1 MKKKVIVI
9 GSGISGISTSYF
21 LDKMYDVT
29 LIESE
34 ERLGGH
40 THTHTITNSDGDAVH
55 VDMGFIVFN
64 TKNYPLF
71 TQFLHELNVPYH
83 NADMSFGFYDRSKN
97 FWYSSKIP
105 KGIFSQKKN
114 LFSPSYISMLLTIN
128 RFNKQALADLNSG
141 VMKEL
146 SLGQYLDT
154 LTLSP
159 RFKYHYIYPM
169 GAAIWSCPISEILS
183 FPAYSFFSFWKNHEL
198 LTLGKRPQWKTITQG
213 SQSYINA
220 FRSVFSGKILTK
232 TSVKK
237 VSRESENIAVYTH
250 LSDTPL
256 LCDYVVIATHAD
268 TALSLLEKPTKE
280 EKTLLGAWSY
290 SKNEV
295 VLHTDSSVMPPK
307 ESGWASWLVQKETSN
322 KLMMSYY
329 MNSLQNIPKKDHYF
343 VTLNGTTNIKESRIL
358 KKLTLTHPIFNKQT
372 IQTQHQLKSLNK
384 TNCFFCGSYFGYGF
398 HEDGIRSGY
407 EVAQKLKAMV

>member
-1 MKKKVIVI
+1 MC
-9 GSGISGISTSYF
+9 SSD
-21 LDKMYDVT
+21 L
-29 LIESE
+29 

-40 THTHTITNSDGDAVH
+40 TRTHTITNSDGETVN

-114 LFSPSYISMLLTIN
+114 LFSPSFISMLLTIN
-128 RFNKQALADLNSG
+128 RFNKQALADLNSD

-146 SLGQYLDT
+146 SLGQYLDS
-154 LTLSP
+154 LNLSP

-220 FRSVFSGKILTK
+220 FRSVFSGKILTTLYFPPITRFDRQK
-232 TSVKK
+232 AQQLAGTD
-237 VSRESENIAVYTH
+237 EA
-250 LSDTPL
+250 LSISTQL
-256 LCDYVVIATHAD
+256 LC
-268 TALSLLEKPTKE
+268 K
-280 EKTLLGAWSY
+280 
-290 SKNEV
+290 
-295 VLHTDSSVMPPK
+295 
-307 ESGWASWLVQKETSN
+307 
-322 KLMMSYY
+322 
-329 MNSLQNIPKKDHYF
+329 
-343 VTLNGTTNIKESRIL
+343 
-358 KKLTLTHPIFNKQT
+358 
-372 IQTQHQLKSLNK
+372 
-384 TNCFFCGSYFGYGF
+384 
-398 HEDGIRSGY
+398 
-407 EVAQKLKAMV
+407 VAQKEDSKMLALRPIIADKMDALFVVYYYSSFESMGDIIDRIGMSKEFQNLVSKANETGKLKASNVVKII